1 MAFLVSALQLGK
13 VGRATK
19 VSLGR
24 LGCTTLACELMAAT
38 VVNYFFVADFLFL
51 LPPYIL
57 VCFAFR
63 TGLCSMLLVGA
74 AHFANSGPNVL

>member
-1 MAFLVSALQLGK
+1 M
-13 VGRATK
+13 
-19 VSLGR
+19 
-24 LGCTTLACELMAAT
+24 ACELMAAT

-63 TGLCSMLLVGA
+63 TGLCSILLVGA